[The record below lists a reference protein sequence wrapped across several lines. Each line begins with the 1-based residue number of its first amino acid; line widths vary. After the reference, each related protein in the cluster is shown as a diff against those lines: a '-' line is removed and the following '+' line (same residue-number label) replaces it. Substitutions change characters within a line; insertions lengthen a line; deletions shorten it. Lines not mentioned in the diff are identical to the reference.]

1 MSDEIYRE
9 VILDHY
15 RHPHNF
21 GKVENP
27 DFAAEDSN
35 PLCGDHI
42 EITARVTDGK
52 VSEVKFIGRGC
63 AISQASASILT
74 DLVQGMTVEELEKF
88 DKSQLLEAMGNPDL
102 GPVRIKCA
110 LLSLKTLKLGL
121 YSHLSK
127 GNGSGKDALQKK
139 EATEN

>member
-21 GKVENP
+21 GKVEKP
-27 DFAAEDSN
+27 DFGAEDSN

-42 EITARVTDGK
+42 EITAKVSDGK
-52 VSEVKFIGRGC
+52 LSEVKFVGRGC

-74 DLVQGMTVEELEKF
+74 DLVQGMPLEQLEKF
-88 DKSQLLEAMGNPDL
+88 DKDQLLEAMGNPDL

-121 YSHLSK
+121 YTYLSK
-127 GNGSGKDALQKK
+127 DVKKIDGTGN
-139 EATEN
+139 

>member
-127 GNGSGKDALQKK
+127 GNGSGKDVPQKR
-139 EATEN
+139 EPAEN